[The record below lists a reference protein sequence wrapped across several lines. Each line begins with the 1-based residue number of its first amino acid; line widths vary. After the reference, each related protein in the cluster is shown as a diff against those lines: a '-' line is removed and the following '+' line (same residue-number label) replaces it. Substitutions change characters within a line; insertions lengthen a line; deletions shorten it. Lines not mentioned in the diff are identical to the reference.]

1 MFNLI
6 LRCIVKYRRFKRR
19 NQTETLVTYAAALA
33 RAGVFTTTIYRITME
48 SPYKGKTGLKRV
60 WSALFYSLAGLRA
73 AIRHE
78 DAFRQEVL
86 LACILVPAALFL
98 PVGGVGKA
106 MMIASVLLVLI
117 VELLNSAVEAAV
129 DHTSLD
135 QHKLAKRAKDIGSAA
150 VLLSLLNVVL
160 VWLLILFN

>member
-1 MFNLI
+1 MKTSQDMKL
-6 LRCIVKYRRFKRR
+6 
-19 NQTETLVTYAAALA
+19 
-33 RAGVFTTTIYRITME
+33 E

-78 DAFRQEVL
+78 DAFRQEAL
-86 LACILVPAALFL
+86 LAAILIPVALFL
-98 PVGGVGKA
+98 PVGSIGKS

-117 VELLNSAVEAAV
+117 AELLNSAVEAAV

-135 QHKLAKRAKDIGSAA
+135 HHQLAKRAKDIGSAA
-150 VLLSLLNVVL
+150 VLISLLNVVL
-160 VWLLILFN
+160 VWLLILIN